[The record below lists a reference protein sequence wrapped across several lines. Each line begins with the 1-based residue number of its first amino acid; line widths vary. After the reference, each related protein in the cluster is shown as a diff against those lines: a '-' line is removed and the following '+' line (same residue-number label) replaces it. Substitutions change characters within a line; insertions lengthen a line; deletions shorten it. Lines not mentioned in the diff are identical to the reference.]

1 MAGPLGWGVLPG
13 GLRAGGSVGA
23 DRADWHR
30 WTRTPEETFV
40 MTEADLD
47 RWRTQFDVPDA
58 AELEGRVVADPP
70 PGWSSWSE
78 RAAERWLSLSDGY
91 AVATGAQRRYIVEL
105 SRLPDR
111 ALLPRTACVRSAR
124 RGSS

>member
-1 MAGPLGWGVLPG
+1 
-13 GLRAGGSVGA
+13 
-23 DRADWHR
+23 
-30 WTRTPEETFV
+30 

-78 RAAERWLSLSDGY
+78 WAAERWLSLSDGY

-124 RGSS
+124 RARRDWRH